1 MLKIYFLYLR
11 ANVLNCSF
19 RNLVPIALKCQVGGK
34 YKFYVF

>member
-19 RNLVPIALKCQVGGK
+19 RNLVPIAPKCQVGENN
-34 YKFYVF
+34 KFCVF